1 MGASSQQTTG
11 VAHVISTHSTRGTAL
26 REIINKLDFI
36 NITDLCHVKDTVKRV
51 KRQGTDWEEISA
63 KDTCGKGR
71 LSKIHKELGAPGWL
85 SRSSI

>member
-1 MGASSQQTTG
+1 M
-11 VAHVISTHSTRGTAL
+11 AHVIVHTAPEARL
-26 REIINKLDFI
+26 NKLDFI

-63 KDTCGKGR
+63 KDTSGKGR

-85 SRSSI
+85 SRLSI